1 MEEKM
6 KDYITWYERYKIA
19 LKEDL
24 SIRDIMLLRNVGQPT
39 AINLRREALEYCM
52 KNDITV
58 INNKP
63 PTEVL
68 MLLTGKD
75 LDYYHE
81 KMVLEL
87 EAINLHQT
95 VIEDRA

>member
-1 MEEKM
+1 MRNEF
-6 KDYITWYERYKIA
+6 TWYDRYQIA

-24 SIRDIMLLRNVGQPT
+24 SIKDIMLLRNVGQPT
-39 AINLRREALEYCM
+39 AINLRREALEYCI

-58 INNKP
+58 MNNKP

-75 LDYYHE
+75 LDFYHE

-87 EAINLHQT
+87 EAIKLHRT
-95 VIEDRA
+95 VIEDRV